1 MGTTKSKQQ
10 EVAIDDPID
19 KKVLEKPGPL
29 HNQVSGIS
37 DQSVHDSTKMLTN
50 RSEIKLL
57 DVRSHSRI
65 SRGSRGSRASRESRG
80 SYFQNSG
87 KINGESKDGDNKI
100 PLFGDTS
107 NSGRNNTQKMLQ
119 LTLPLSSP
127 SPMNSARM
135 DVDTMIITI
144 PASSLD
150 NPSLHGKGLS
160 LVSPMN
166 SARRDS
172 SARSPCNSA
181 RNSPASPM
189 SSFRALPSTSPIP
202 ATSPASS
209 RRTSMDGK
217 ILNLPTIHS
226 ALNFDVLLSQA
237 DDDYGVGFVE
247 TSIRK
252 HTATV
257 AVYQ

>member
-19 KKVLEKPGPL
+19 KKVLDKPGPL
-29 HNQVSGIS
+29 HNQQSGIS

-80 SYFQNSG
+80 SYFQTSG
-87 KINGESKDGDNKI
+87 KVNGESKDDA
-100 PLFGDTS
+100 
-107 NSGRNNTQKMLQ
+107 NSMRNNTNKMLK
-119 LTLPLSSP
+119 LSLPLP
-127 SPMNSARM
+127 SPHNSARM
-135 DVDTMIITI
+135 DIDTMIITI

-150 NPSLHGKGLS
+150 NPSLHGKGLT

-172 SARSPCNSA
+172 SARSPCNSS
-181 RNSPASPM
+181 RNTPTSPM
-189 SSFRALPSTSPIP
+189 SSSRALPSTSPIP